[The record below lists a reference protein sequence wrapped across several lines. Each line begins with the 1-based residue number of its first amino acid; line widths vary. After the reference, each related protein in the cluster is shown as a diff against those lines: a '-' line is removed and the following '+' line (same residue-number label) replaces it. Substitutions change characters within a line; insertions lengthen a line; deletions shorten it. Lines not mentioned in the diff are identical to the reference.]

1 MKEHHCMCRRIP
13 FTVHTRAQSQTC
25 AASSSLCTVDP
36 ITAEIKARRLRLR
49 VSLANTSLRFS
60 QVLKSGFDDIPES
73 NLAEIKPFLHE
84 SEEGKRIKTRVSR
97 QATYGKTRADVI

>member
-60 QVLKSGFDDIPES
+60 QVLNSGFDDIPES
-73 NLAEIKPFLHE
+73 NLAEIKLFLHE